1 MFVAAMFFEAKLAP
15 VTFAEVTL
23 AEVTFAAVTFAAT
36 AYPFGPGSGSSFS
49 IVSSHSIPCKA
60 AEVVPQLHPQLRCQ
74 SQPHLS
80 WVAP

>member
-1 MFVAAMFFEAKLAP
+1 MFVAAMFFEAKLAR
-15 VTFAEVTL
+15 VMFAEVTL
-23 AEVTFAAVTFAAT
+23 AEVTFAAT